1 MRRCRHLSK
10 QPRVMA
16 LGSLVAGV
24 VLALS
29 MGSLAFAAD
38 PVAIPV
44 QGPDR
49 YQTAVQASMK
59 FGTASTVVIAT
70 GELFPDAL
78 GGAALAGAVDG
89 PILLTRSSSVPAEVL
104 AEITRL
110 GASKIYVLGSTAA
123 VSAAA
128 FNQLDAKIAGTP
140 VRLGGA
146 DRYAT
151 ASLVAAETIR
161 LLGSGYQG
169 GAFLAT
175 GLNFPDALAASPLM
189 YAKGMP
195 LILSNANGGFSVPAG
210 VTKVKVLGS
219 TSVVPA
225 SVVTALGAKYDGRL
239 FGANRYATA
248 KAVAEYGVAQGMVW
262 NNLGV
267 ATGQNFPDAL
277 CAGPLLGEESSVLLL
292 TTSATISSEP
302 AAALGAHKNA
312 IDQYYLFG
320 GLPALSANVR
330 AQIALILKRN
340 VVPPPPAVGSHDLPA
355 LFCAGAGCHDT
366 DLATIHLTDWNDD
379 GETPK
384 CVACHGA
391 GITPTNNCQTCHPAA
406 HEGTHVPITSAE
418 GARLTCTL
426 ADCHGSSAIDIHPTC
441 ATCHNPTTV
450 IAGKRT
456 CQSCHGDF
464 HPSLPAAHAI
474 TSGLC
479 SAATCHGTD
488 VTVMHTNDFRGTGNP
503 PPGCAACHAPGV
515 TPTTDCSVCHFDI
528 NAKHEAALQ
537 HATAESAMTDQSAAC
552 VSCHGSNLMAV
563 LPATPPTTR
572 HASCVCHADLIVA
585 GQTTCES
592 CHPTTDHASLHEP
605 VTVSAACD
613 GTGCHVGTNLI
624 LIHGASTCATCHEST
639 AANVVAAIAAGDFTC
654 ESCHPST
661 DHRALHEV
669 DIAGC
674 AGCHDG
680 NLVTEHEAQALGCAA
695 CHESTNAAVAA
706 AIAAGNKTC
715 TACHDLASHPYVAE
729 LHAATVASVPT
740 SGTVVNLAG
749 VPFRRVDGTI
759 VTYGVDD
766 GGRYEGNHTCGDCHL
781 MDLMAEHSK
790 PSSSVAT
797 EACSACHPSPRSE
810 FTTWDTTCL
819 QSGCHAAATMHDGMA
834 AKHAWSPIAS
844 DWTNCGTFWCHGIQ
858 WSRDYAALHEEP
870 THVGPSWGVDFTG
883 YQDGCS
889 FCHTSNTAVPAKPV
903 GCTDCHPANHTPAP
917 LS

>member
-1 MRRCRHLSK
+1 MKTRYGPFGRAGLFG
-10 QPRVMA
+10 V
-16 LGSLVAGV
+16 LVAGV

-292 TTSATISSEP
+292 TTSATIASEP

-528 NAKHEAALQ
+528 NDKHNAAAA
-537 HATAESAMTDQSAAC
+537 HAGFQATVAGETSSAC
-552 VSCHGSNLMAV
+552 VSCHGTDLMNIKEVTGEHVGCSCHAYFEV
-563 LPATPPTTR
+563 RGATEC
-572 HASCVCHADLIVA
+572 ASCHEGAHA
-585 GQTTCES
+585 
-592 CHPTTDHASLHEP
+592 P
-605 VTVSAACD
+605 
-613 GTGCHVGTNLI
+613 
-624 LIHGASTCATCHEST
+624 HGFVNGLFRGEGW
-639 AANVVAAIAAGDFTC
+639 IAASGHNTTTFGVIGAKTKF
-654 ESCHPST
+654 
-661 DHRALHEV
+661 
-669 DIAGC
+669 
-674 AGCHDG
+674 DG
-680 NLVTEHEAQALGCAA
+680 SQGVT
-695 CHESTNAAVAA
+695 
-706 AIAAGNKTC
+706 
-715 TACHDLASHPYVAE
+715 
-729 LHAATVASVPT
+729 
-740 SGTVVNLAG
+740 
-749 VPFRRVDGTI
+749 
-759 VTYGVDD
+759 
-766 GGRYEGNHTCGDCHL
+766 
-781 MDLMAEHSK
+781 LMAEAERAF
-790 PSSSVAT
+790 PSITETWLVEAGFAFATRPAGWPVGSSVAVGDT
-797 EACSACHPSPRSE
+797 TPMT
-810 FTTWDTTCL
+810 TTWDWALDQVFWKADDTQKPADAMVLDHSSVVTCED
-819 QSGCHAAATMHDGMA
+819 CHAGLLAAGPHGA
-834 AKHAWSPIAS
+834 AQNWGLDP
-844 DWTNCGTFWCHGIQ
+844 
-858 WSRDYAALHEEP
+858 DYPGDYTLAELTKYVTANLAYVSATITGQALD
-870 THVGPSWGVDFTG
+870 TT
-883 YQDGCS
+883 
-889 FCHTSNTAVPAKPV
+889 TAVAPAVPHNVYLKATYNDSDASGRLDEGRRSQRGNVAVLHGLP
-903 GCTDCHPANHTPAP
+903 GRYRHARRYRR
-917 LS
+917 